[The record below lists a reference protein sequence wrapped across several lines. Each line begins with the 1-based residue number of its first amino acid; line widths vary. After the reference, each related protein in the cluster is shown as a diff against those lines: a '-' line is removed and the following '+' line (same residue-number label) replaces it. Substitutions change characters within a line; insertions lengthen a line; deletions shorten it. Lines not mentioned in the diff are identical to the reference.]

1 LAETVP
7 LYTVAIAVLSLF
19 QSVLTV
25 TFEVVPSLK
34 TAVAV
39 NAAVSPCCKVTSLDE
54 RTILESTASAAD
66 ANPAYDVK
74 LEIRM
79 TNARKPDHLFFKI

>member
-1 LAETVP
+1 
-7 LYTVAIAVLSLF
+7 
-19 QSVLTV
+19 
-25 TFEVVPSLK
+25 
-34 TAVAV
+34 
-39 NAAVSPCCKVTSLDE
+39 
-54 RTILESTASAAD
+54 LESTASAAD